1 MVARGGIVWAG
12 HLHHTGIFKTKICI
26 SHLLS
31 ENDMMQILLPIH
43 ILAGTIA
50 LLCAAL
56 AVSSEKG
63 KKLHVFSGRTYFWC
77 MVAIFLTAIPMS
89 IITSDIFLFLIAIF
103 SFYLAF
109 AGMRFA
115 RNRKGVATTLDWIT
129 VSLMI
134 LSGVGMWILAANYFT
149 NNDSQYIPLLVFGFL
164 AIALGYADFKS
175 HKNKTAI
182 GKERLSRHLTNMMGG
197 TIAVI
202 TAVLVVNVDLKPEW
216 VWWVLPT
223 VLITPVI
230 FWWNAKVLK

>member
-1 MVARGGIVWAG
+1 
-12 HLHHTGIFKTKICI
+12 
-26 SHLLS
+26 
-31 ENDMMQILLPIH
+31 MMQILLPIH

-50 LLCAAL
+50 LLCAAM

-63 KKLHVFSGRTYFWC
+63 KKLHVLSGRAYFWG
-77 MVAIFLTAIPMS
+77 MATIFLTAIPMS
-89 IITSDIFLFLIAIF
+89 IISSNIFLFLIAIF

-134 LSGVGMWILAANYFT
+134 LSGLGMLILASIFFT
-149 NNDSQYIPLLVFGFL
+149 NDNSQYIVLLVFGFL
-164 AIALGYADFKS
+164 AIRLGYVDLMS
-175 HKNKTAI
+175 YKNKTAK
-182 GKERLSRHLTNMMGG
+182 GKERISRHLTNMMGG

-202 TAVLVVNVDLKPEW
+202 TAVLVVNPPFEPEW

-230 FWWNAKVLK
+230 FWWNFKILK

>member
-1 MVARGGIVWAG
+1 
-12 HLHHTGIFKTKICI
+12 
-26 SHLLS
+26 
-31 ENDMMQILLPIH
+31 MMQILLPIH

-50 LLCAAL
+50 LLCAAM

-63 KKLHVFSGRTYFWC
+63 KKLHVLSGRTYFWC
-77 MVAIFLTAIPMS
+77 MVAIFLTSIPMS
-89 IITSDIFLFLIAIF
+89 IITSNIFLFLIAIF

-115 RNRKGVATTLDWIT
+115 RNRKGVATTLDWII

-134 LSGVGMWILAANYFT
+134 LSGVGMWILAAIYFT
-149 NNDSQYIPLLVFGFL
+149 NNNSQYIPLLVFGFI

-182 GKERLSRHLTNMMGG
+182 GKERLSRHLTNMLGG

-202 TAVLVVNVDLKPEW
+202 TAVLAVNVDLEPAW

-223 VLITPVI
+223 ALITPVI
-230 FWWNAKVLK
+230 FWWNVKVLK